1 MSSADIDH
9 LAIDP
14 ARTQGARMFRL
25 AESVSA
31 IVVDHTLKDGLEAAG
46 FKTLSF
52 LSDADWVS

>member
-31 IVVDHTLKDGLEAAG
+31 IVVCSTVKDGLEAAG
-46 FKTLSF
+46 LNTLSF